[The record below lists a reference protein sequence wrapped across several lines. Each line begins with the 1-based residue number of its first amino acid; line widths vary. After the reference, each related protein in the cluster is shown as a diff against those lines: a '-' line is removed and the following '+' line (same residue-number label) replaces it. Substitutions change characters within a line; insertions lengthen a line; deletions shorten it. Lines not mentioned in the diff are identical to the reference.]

1 MVRFTSV
8 VKWMVIP
15 GSPTAIRILSQ
26 GQWVS
31 DILKSYWFLTFVFI
45 ESLKVCSSKFKVPVC
60 WYMMPF
66 FFAKPYNVFQLNAKG
81 LKGKLIRGMCAQ
93 RFHTVFYSDDA
104 VFTYGLNAGQM
115 GKKPIIEFAWGS
127 LNTNLVGLWWNF
139 NILASRINNR
149 EQFNGYGIAVCDVFR
164 PNLR

>member
-1 MVRFTSV
+1 MDGHPGQSHSHTNFEPRPVSV
-8 VKWMVIP
+8 WYSEKLLVFNICLY
-15 GSPTAIRILSQ
+15 RIL
-26 GQWVS
+26 
-31 DILKSYWFLTFVFI
+31 
-45 ESLKVCSSKFKVPVC
+45 ESLLFKIKMPVC

-127 LNTNLVGLWWNF
+127 LNKNLVGLWWNF

-149 EQFNGYGIAVCDVFR
+149 EQFNGYGIAVCYVFR